1 MREFYFYKKTLQIY
15 ILMNKLLIFSFL
27 ILQLGLFAQPATKQ
41 YQPAGTEDD
50 FKASYEERIK
60 KERLMGRYIPKD
72 MNDAFAVIGTMIE
85 DKDKEKFKNLSEQDA
100 LHKLYFSFHR
110 WIIVNWGF
118 EGGSRFSHYLKNI
131 GLSHPEDMATFV
143 VITYHRKLN
152 GKDLGIKELATQLK
166 EERKKL
172 FESSRKRTTISEE
185 ITKKPKN

>member
-1 MREFYFYKKTLQIY
+1 
-15 ILMNKLLIFSFL
+15 MNKLLIFSFL
-27 ILQLGLFAQPATKQ
+27 LLQLGTFAQPTTKQ
-41 YQPAGTEDD
+41 YEPAGTEED

-72 MNDAFAVIGTMIE
+72 MNDAFAVISTMIE
-85 DKDKEKFKNLSEQDA
+85 DKDKDKFKNLSEQDA

-118 EGGSRFSHYLKNI
+118 EGGSRFSHYLKNM
-131 GLSHPEDMATFV
+131 GLSHPDDMATFV

-152 GKDLGIKELATQLK
+152 CKDLSVKELAMKLK

-172 FESSRKRTTISEE
+172 FETSRKHTTISEE
-185 ITKKPKN
+185 IIKKSKN